1 MLTLDSRTGQMRV
14 LRFLLRKTFSKNLL
28 KNKKKPEEKKLD
40 INQEIDEKKLIVSS
54 TVSLS
59 AAGKIVSR

>member
-1 MLTLDSRTGQMRV
+1 MRV